1 MRYSRSYKER
11 AYKGKD
17 RGTEQEQPITLDPKI
32 LLNLYNQ
39 IVHDA
44 PRRPLSDMVGIVHQS
59 DAYDYLTQYPDNS
72 VDFLFTDEPFGQPG
86 HTFYYNGANRKQ
98 AKKPIIRNFDWDGK
112 LPAHLTIPWVWEV
125 ERILKP
131 GGAFLNCGL
140 ASWNT
145 TFQNICRWSGLT
157 LRAHIVFLKTN
168 PMRQIHP
175 GSWRSG
181 HEMIWIASKGTL
193 ADRMRGK
200 TPQELRVNYH
210 IETRCPEC
218 GCVHN
223 HIDKSNY
230 KLLYRD
236 YSELGGLDEL
246 PTHLSPFRDGH
257 SRVHDTQKPS
267 WMSKY
272 YTDLFTKEG
281 DLVVD
286 PFAGSGEL
294 LLAAAS
300 NSGLSW
306 GANDKKPENAEIIR
320 IRLSSTERTM
330 FNNETT
336 YLPKVS
342 GGVLQNNEGVMSFMQ
357 DFSEED

>member
-1 MRYSRSYKER
+1 MSYSRRYLEK

-17 RGTEQEQPITLDPKI
+17 KGTEQEQAITLDPKI

-39 IVHDA
+39 INFEAERASISQLHNEVLCLDA
-44 PRRPLSDMVGIVHQS
+44 V
-59 DAYDYLTQYPDNS
+59 DYLHLFPDNS
-72 VDFLFTDEPFGQPG
+72 VDFVFTDECYGQNG
-86 HTFYYNGANRKQ
+86 NTFYYRNQSGKMAG
-98 AKKPIIRNFDWDGK
+98 KPIVRNFDWDDK
-112 LPAHLTIPWVWEV
+112 LPGHLIMPWVWEV

-131 GGAFLNCGL
+131 GGALLNCGL

-157 LRAHIVFLKTN
+157 FRAHIVFLKSN
-168 PMRQIHP
+168 PMRQLHP

-200 TPQELRVNYH
+200 IPQELRVNYH

-230 KLLYRD
+230 KLLYRN
-236 YSELGGLDEL
+236 YSELGGLDQL

-272 YTDLFTKEG
+272 YTDLLTNEG

-294 LLAAAS
+294 LLAAAA
-300 NSGLSW
+300 SGGLRW
-306 GANDKKPENAEIIR
+306 GANDKKPENAEIIKL
-320 IRLSSTERTM
+320 RLSSTERS
-330 FNNETT
+330 FFDENS
-336 YLPKVS
+336 YLPKVQERVS
-342 GGVLQNNEGVMSFMQ
+342 ESNEGSMSFMQ
-357 DFSEED
+357 DFLEES

>member
-1 MRYSRSYKER
+1 MSYTREYLEQ

-17 RGTEQEQPITLDPKI
+17 RGNENEQPITLDPKI

-39 IVHDA
+39 INFEAERV
-44 PRRPLSDMVGIVHQS
+44 PIHQLHNEVLCL
-59 DAYDYLTQYPDNS
+59 DGLDYLYLFPDNS
-72 VDFLFTDEPFGQPG
+72 VDFIFTDEPYGQPG
-86 HTFYYNGANRKQ
+86 HTFYYNGANRKR

-112 LPAHLTIPWVWEV
+112 LPAHLVIPWVWEV
-125 ERILKP
+125 ERILKS
-131 GGAFLNCGL
+131 GGVLLNCGL

-157 LRAHIVFLKTN
+157 LRAHIVWFKSN

-193 ADRMRGK
+193 ANRMRGK
-200 TPQELRVNYH
+200 IPQELRVNYH

-218 GCVHN
+218 GAVHN

-230 KLLYRD
+230 KLLYKD
-236 YSELGGLDEL
+236 YSELGGLEWDQL
-246 PTHLSPFRDGH
+246 PSHLSPFRDGH

-286 PFAGSGEL
+286 PFGGSGEL
-294 LLAAAS
+294 LIAS
-300 NSGLSW
+300 ASSGRLW
-306 GANDKKPENAEIIR
+306 GANDKKPENTEIIK

-330 FNNETT
+330 FNENPRLSE
-336 YLPKVS
+336 LQGRVS
-342 GGVLQNNEGVMSFMQ
+342 ESEQRGLSSVQSF
-357 DFSEED
+357 FEES